1 MHLASFSI
9 RGFRSLAEVED
20 IPIGS
25 PTILAGPNDGGKSSA
40 LDAVKFLLGRY
51 SPIEDDRTYLEGESD
66 GGRAAIEVIG
76 RFRLDPWE
84 QERFSLLAEVKL
96 RRIMEDGQDARY
108 EAWGPIPDDED
119 LRDLSRLRVS
129 DLRELVQKYGLRPQS
144 PGNKPELL
152 AAVQEYA
159 REHSSGEGWT
169 GVPPNLTDRLPHVV
183 AFTGKTLDP
192 EAAVA
197 EILGQQLKGYLQEE
211 STRKQIEVLEG
222 DAQDWLVT
230 QAQPLI
236 DHITRRCKDITE
248 VAVKPDISMSP
259 RLRSASLR
267 LKRST
272 GEQVRLDRSGQGSA
286 RRISLAV
293 WEASTDILVE
303 EQQDK
308 ESLAENGPPVPTIVV
323 YDEPDTHL
331 DYHYQREV
339 MELIREQCRVPNTSV
354 VVATHSM
361 NLIDGVDLQDVV
373 RLELDE
379 TRRTRVERLGADSG
393 HDGFD
398 LHLQSIATA
407 VGLRNSVLLHE
418 RCFLAVEGETEQKAI
433 PVLFKL
439 SEGLQLQSAGIALWA
454 CGGNSG
460 ALHLA
465 DYLHKHGRTV
475 VLLID
480 ADCEK
485 RDRMFRRANLEK
497 VFSPE
502 DYDDVVTFLGK
513 AQGFMEFEELFDD
526 STWADTANEQ
536 WPRTDRA
543 PWDSN
548 DFAAHRNGKK
558 FSDQVIAMLR
568 SESKASPSGKP
579 ALVMEVVNRLKRPDQ
594 VPQGLRDV
602 FADLRKSAS

>member
-1 MHLASFSI
+1 M
-9 RGFRSLAEVED
+9 ED

-51 SPIEDDRTYLEGESD
+51 SPIEDDRTYLEGESG
-66 GGRAAIEVIG
+66 GGRAAIDVSG
-76 RFRLDPWE
+76 RFLLDEWE
-84 QERFSLLAEVKL
+84 QEQFSLPAEIEL
-96 RRIMEDGQDARY
+96 RRIMETDQDARY
-108 EAWGPIPDDED
+108 EVWGPIPDDED
-119 LRDLSRLRVS
+119 LRDLAQLKVP
-129 DLRELVQKYGLRPQS
+129 DLKELARRHNLRPKH

-152 AAVQEYA
+152 VALQEYA

-169 GVPPNLTDRLPHVV
+169 GAPPNLTDRLPRVV

-211 STRKQIEVLEG
+211 STRKQIEVLED
-222 DAQDWLVT
+222 DAQDWLVA
-230 QAQPLI
+230 QAQPLV

-248 VAVKPDISMSP
+248 VTVKPEISMTP
-259 RLRSASLR
+259 RLRSASLGLR
-267 LKRST
+267 RSS

-303 EQQDK
+303 EQQD
-308 ESLAENGPPVPTIVV
+308 EEMLAENGPPVPTIVV

-331 DYHYQREV
+331 DYHYQRDV
-339 MELIREQCRVPNTSV
+339 MGLIREQCQLPNTNV

-361 NLIDGVDLQDVV
+361 NLIDGVDLKDVV

-379 TRRTRVERLGADSG
+379 KRRTRVERLGADTG
-393 HDGFD
+393 HDESD
-398 LHLQSIATA
+398 RHLQSIATA

-433 PVLFKL
+433 PILFKL

-465 DYLHKHGRTV
+465 DYLYKHGRSV

-480 ADCEK
+480 ADCEVK
-485 RDRMFRRANLEK
+485 DKMFRRANLEK

-502 DYDDVVTFLGK
+502 DYDNVVTFLGK

-543 PWDSN
+543 PWGSA
-548 DFAAHRNGKK
+548 DFAAHRKGKK
-558 FSDQVIAMLR
+558 FSDQVMTMLK
-568 SESKASPSGKP
+568 SESKTSPSGKP

>member
-1 MHLASFSI
+1 MHLANFSI

-66 GGRAAIEVIG
+66 GGRADIDVSG
-76 RFRLDPWE
+76 RFLLDEWE
-84 QERFSLLAEVKL
+84 QEKFSLPAVIKL
-96 RRIMEDGQDARY
+96 RRIMEYDQDARY
-108 EAWGPIPDDED
+108 EVWGPIPDDED
-119 LRDLSRLRVS
+119 LRDLSRSKVS

-159 REHSSGEGWT
+159 RGHSSGEGWT
-169 GVPPNLTDRLPHVV
+169 GAPPNLTNRLPHVV
-183 AFTGKTLDP
+183 TFTGKTLDP

-222 DAQDWLVT
+222 DAQDWLVA
-230 QAQPLI
+230 QAQPLV

-267 LKRST
+267 LRRST

-303 EQQDK
+303 EQQD
-308 ESLAENGPPVPTIVV
+308 EEMLAENGPPVPTIVV

-373 RLELDE
+373 RLELDG
-379 TRRTRVERLGADSG
+379 TRRTRVERLGAATG

-418 RCFLAVEGETEQKAI
+418 RCFLAVEGKPSRRPSRSCSSSPRACNSSRQA
-433 PVLFKL
+433 
-439 SEGLQLQSAGIALWA
+439 SRCGLAMGTPARWIW
-454 CGGNSG
+454 
-460 ALHLA
+460 
-465 DYLHKHGRTV
+465 
-475 VLLID
+475 
-480 ADCEK
+480 
-485 RDRMFRRANLEK
+485 RA
-497 VFSPE
+497 
-502 DYDDVVTFLGK
+502 TCT
-513 AQGFMEFEELFDD
+513 
-526 STWADTANEQ
+526 STGE
-536 WPRTDRA
+536 
-543 PWDSN
+543 PWCC
-548 DFAAHRNGKK
+548 
-558 FSDQVIAMLR
+558 
-568 SESKASPSGKP
+568 
-579 ALVMEVVNRLKRPDQ
+579 
-594 VPQGLRDV
+594 
-602 FADLRKSAS
+602 